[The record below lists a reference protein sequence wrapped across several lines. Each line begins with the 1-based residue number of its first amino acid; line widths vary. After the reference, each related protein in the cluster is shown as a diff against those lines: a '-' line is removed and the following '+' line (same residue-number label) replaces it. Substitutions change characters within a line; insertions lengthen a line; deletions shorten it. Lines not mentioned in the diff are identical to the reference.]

1 MSRSGAGRRDAASS
15 VAPIPRYGRSLR
27 PCLTTSIARLA
38 TGVMTLGALGPVAHG
53 GVAGAIAES
62 LIVIAISA
70 VLVAVW
76 VRERRAGRA
85 SEGPARL
92 RDDEEA

>member
-1 MSRSGAGRRDAASS
+1 MASLAG
-15 VAPIPRYGRSLR
+15 
-27 PCLTTSIARLA
+27 
-38 TGVMTLGALGPVAHG
+38 LGLLAHG

-62 LIVIAISA
+62 FVVLAVSA
-70 VLVAVW
+70 VLIAVW